1 MFLRYDARMNT
12 TAIDALNIALMLGSA
27 ALAFF
32 FPFELF
38 LFSYAVLGP
47 LHYLTEISWLHKKQ
61 YFANKTYDYLV
72 LTLGTVLVLIFSFL
86 HLQTLAASALF
97 ITFMAALIMVT
108 VSEFDKRIVL
118 LALTVAAAFLLQSSY
133 AYLLVFFLLLPTLIH
148 VFLFTGAFILHG
160 ALKNKSVVGYLSLLV
175 FVGCAV
181 FLWLVQSDSYA
192 VTAYTQ
198 STYRVF
204 ESMNITL
211 MHVLGFGGSALYASK
226 IGLAIMSVIAF
237 SYTYHYLNW
246 FSKTKVIRW
255 HLVPRVQLAVLIV
268 LWIAS
273 VGLYLYNYAVGLY
286 VLIALSLLHVVLEF
300 PLNHRTFI
308 GIGTELRSRFVRK

>member
-1 MFLRYDARMNT
+1 MNT
-12 TAIDALNIALMLGSA
+12 SAIDALNIALMLGSA

-61 YFANKTYDYLV
+61 YFTTQKYDYIVLIAGTLLV
-72 LTLGTVLVLIFSFL
+72 LVFSFMQM
-86 HLQTLAASALF
+86 QTLAATALF
-97 ITFMAALIMVT
+97 MTFAAALIMVVVT
-108 VSEFDKRIVL
+108 DQHTRTLLFILAAIV
-118 LALTVAAAFLLQSSY
+118 ATLLQSTY
-133 AYLLVFFLLLPTLIH
+133 AYFLIFFLLLPTLIH

-160 ALKNKSVVGYLSLLV
+160 ALKNKSILGYISLLV
-175 FVGCAV
+175 FLGCAA
-181 FLWLVQSDSYA
+181 FLSLVQFSSYT

-198 STYRVF
+198 STYRLF
-204 ESMNITL
+204 ESMNTTL
-211 MHVLGFGGSALYASK
+211 MQVLGFGGSALYTGS

-255 HLVPRVQLAVLIV
+255 HQVPRAQLVLLIA
-268 LWIAS
+268 LWLLA
-273 VGLYLYNYAVGLY
+273 VGLYLYNYAIGLV
-286 VLIALSLLHVVLEF
+286 VLITLSLLHVVLEF

-308 GIGTELRSRFVRK
+308 GIGAELRSRFVRK

>member
-1 MFLRYDARMNT
+1 MNT
-12 TAIDALNIALMLGSA
+12 TAIDALNIALMLASA
-27 ALAFF
+27 VLAFF

-61 YFANKTYDYLV
+61 YFTSQKYDYIVLIAGTLLV
-72 LTLGTVLVLIFSFL
+72 LVFSFM
-86 HLQTLAASALF
+86 HMQVLAATALF
-97 ITFMAALIMVT
+97 MTF
-108 VSEFDKRIVL
+108 
-118 LALTVAAAFLLQSSY
+118 AAAFIMVAVTDQRTRTLLYVLAAIVATLLQSSY
-133 AYLLVFFLLLPTLIH
+133 AYFLIFFLLLPTLIH
-148 VFLFTGAFILHG
+148 VFLFTGAFIFHG
-160 ALKNKSVVGYLSLLV
+160 ALKNRSVVGYLSLVV
-175 FVGCAV
+175 FFGSAV

-192 VTAYTQ
+192 ATTYTQ
-198 STYRVF
+198 STYRLF

-211 MHVLGFGGSALYASK
+211 MQVLGFGGSALYASK

-255 HLVPRVQLAVLIV
+255 HQVPRAQLAVLIL
-268 LWIAS
+268 LWIGS
-273 VGLYLYNYAVGLY
+273 VGLYLYDYATGLV
-286 VLIALSLLHVVLEF
+286 VLITLSLLHVVLEF

-308 GIGTELRSRFVRK
+308 GIGGELRTRFVRK